1 MDTAT
6 MTPKTGPSAKRSLDI
21 HAHMN
26 VAEVMEWAKGHGVV
40 HLEPPAD
47 RITDAMRKE
56 TDAWNN
62 KNRKAMY
69 DMTTRLELMDQT
81 GVDVQALT
89 ASSVM
94 SPTCWAPPDEA
105 LKMQQKLNDR
115 IAEMMAEHPEHFTG
129 LGEIPLHSPALAIQE
144 MTRCI
149 NDLGFIGVQV
159 SSTAGDMELGDKR
172 LWPVW
177 EKAEALGALVYLHP
191 SGTTDARQWPWQ
203 VWNSIGQPFEEAM
216 GMASLM
222 YEGAIDAFPGLKV
235 CVAHGGGYLPYYIGR
250 LDRNYIE
257 KPYTKINM
265 TRLPSEYLKFFYYD
279 SCVYNVDILEH
290 LVEKVGAD
298 RVILGSDFPV
308 GEEKPI
314 AFVNKSTRL
323 SADDKEKIIWKNV
336 TTLFRVPDAAKA
348 A

>member
-1 MDTAT
+1 
-6 MTPKTGPSAKRSLDI
+6 MTPNARPSTARSFDI

-26 VAEVMEWAKGHGVV
+26 VPEVMAWAKGHGVV
-40 HLEPPAD
+40 HLDPPAE
-47 RITDAMRKE
+47 RITDDMRKE
-56 TDAWNN
+56 TLAWNA
-62 KNRKAMY
+62 KNARAMN
-69 DMTTRLELMDQT
+69 DMAVRLEIMDRT
-81 GVDVQALT
+81 GVDVQALS

-94 SPTCWAPPDEA
+94 SPTCWASPDEA
-105 LKMQQKLNDR
+105 LKMQQRLNDR
-115 IAEMMAEHPEHFTG
+115 IAEMMAEHPARFSG
-129 LGEIPLHSPALAIQE
+129 LGEIPLHSAALAIQE

-149 NDLGFIGVQV
+149 NELGFIGVQV
-159 SSTAGDMELGDKR
+159 SSTAGEMELGDKR

-203 VWNSIGQPFEEAM
+203 IWNSIGQPFEEAM
-216 GMASLM
+216 AMASLM
-222 YEGAIDAFPGLKV
+222 YEGALDAFPQLKI

-250 LDRNYIE
+250 LDRNYLE

-265 TRLPSEYLKFFYYD
+265 IRSPSEYLRFFYYD

-290 LVEKVGAD
+290 LVDKVGAD

-308 GEEKPI
+308 GEEEPVM
-314 AFVNKSTRL
+314 FVKNSIRL
-323 SADDKEKIIWKNV
+323 SAEDKEKIIWKNAA
-336 TTLFRVPDAAKA
+336 TLFRVPGTAKA